1 MFWGEQV
8 QLWAGWCKG
17 LCRGVAPAASMWL
30 TPLACAGV
38 RRFRNST
45 PSNPEGPQV
54 SEDAKEAFRATIP
67 AYRCAGQLL
76 VLVTGSGLIGTWARD
91 GADAGS
97 LWDLS
102 ARSHLTCSL
111 LSACRE

>member
-1 MFWGEQV
+1 
-8 QLWAGWCKG
+8 
-17 LCRGVAPAASMWL
+17 MWL

-38 RRFRNST
+38 CRFRNST

-76 VLVTGSGLIGTWARD
+76 VLVTGPGSVGTFETNLRQETELML
-91 GADAGS
+91 GACGI
-97 LWDLS
+97 
-102 ARSHLTCSL
+102 
-111 LSACRE
+111 